1 MRMLKEDGDTSM
13 EQVYEEYLRTASP
26 LTFIC
31 SFFHCFGWF
40 SSFFGRPISTNSDV
54 DLRTNAFEKMENLRL
69 LKLNY
74 THLTGCYD
82 KFPKKLVWLC
92 WHGFSLKSLPVE
104 LTLNNLVALDL
115 HHSKLEEVWT
125 GRKV

>member
-1 MRMLKEDGDTSM
+1 MCMLKEDGDTLM
-13 EQVYEEYLRTASP
+13 EHVYEESLRTAYP
-26 LTFIC
+26 LT
-31 SFFHCFGWF
+31 SFFHYFGSS
-40 SSFFGRPISTNSDV
+40 SSFFRRPISSMG
-54 DLRTNAFEKMENLRL
+54 LRTNAFEKMENLRL

-82 KFPKKLVWLC
+82 KFPKQLVWLC
-92 WHGFSLKSLPVE
+92 WHGFPLKSLPVE

-115 HHSKLEEVWT
+115 RHSKLEEAWA